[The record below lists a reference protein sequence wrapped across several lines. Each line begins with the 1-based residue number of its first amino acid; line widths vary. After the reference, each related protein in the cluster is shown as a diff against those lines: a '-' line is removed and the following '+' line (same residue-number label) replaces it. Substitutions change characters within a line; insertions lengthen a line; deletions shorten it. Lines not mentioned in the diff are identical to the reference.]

1 MPSKKKSTCVSSTQ
15 QEDDISKLMPKKR
28 GRRPKDKSYTVI
40 SNYKDVPVEVEND
53 NIILHLPGDEK
64 INNENYNDIMINTD
78 GIMRYDPVLNEPMP
92 YEPLNQMQSD
102 YANILEK
109 NQDKIEIE
117 DLANQNVNCDNDES
131 VIQNDEVYIRTIGF
145 EEMNKNYFNV
155 LKKVKILKMI
165 QADDTK
171 KEWDSFSDHACFY
184 CTEKFQTMPIGIPLR
199 YIRGKY
205 YCRDNFCSFNCAAAY
220 IFSGF
225 DTRYHFK
232 KWEYYSLL
240 CLLAKEINEMIN
252 SENENENDKGND
264 NDNDK
269 DKNKIIYVKLAENRN
284 LLKKFGGPM
293 TIEEFRKQFYFLDK
307 KYSLLYPPISCMY
320 PQTEVAHYVS
330 VHRQK
335 AMLLNNENRFQE
347 LNDLRLKRDKP
358 LLQKKNTL
366 EEYMSLKIS

>member
-1 MPSKKKSTCVSSTQ
+1 MPSKKKSVSVSGTTIQ
-15 QEDDISKLMPKKR
+15 QVDENSKLMPKKR

-40 SNYKDVPVEVEND
+40 SNYKEAPVEVED
-53 NIILHLPGDEK
+53 ENIILHLPGDDK
-64 INNENYNDIMINTD
+64 INSENYNDIIINTD

-92 YEPLNQMQSD
+92 YEPMNQMQSD
-102 YANILEK
+102 YANILDK
-109 NQDKIEIE
+109 NQTKIEVDDSANLENDCHDQSNSSIE
-117 DLANQNVNCDNDES
+117 K
-131 VIQNDEVYIRTIGF
+131 DEVYVRTIGF

-155 LKKVKILKMI
+155 LKKVKILKMV
-165 QADDTK
+165 QADDNK
-171 KEWDSFSDHACFY
+171 KEWETCSDLACFY
-184 CTEKFQTMPIGIPLR
+184 CTEKFQTMPVGIPLR
-199 YIRGKY
+199 HNRGKY

-240 CLLAKEINEMIN
+240 CLLAKEINEKI
-252 SENENENDKGND
+252 DVD
-264 NDNDK
+264 NG
-269 DKNKIIYVKLAENRN
+269 KNKKIIYVKLAEDRN
-284 LLKKFGGPM
+284 LLKKFGGPL
-293 TIEEFRKQFYFLDK
+293 TIEEFRKQFNFLDK

-330 VHRQK
+330 IHRQK

>member
-1 MPSKKKSTCVSSTQ
+1 MPSKKKNISGSASATQDETC
-15 QEDDISKLMPKKR
+15 KLMPKKR

-40 SNYKDVPVEVEND
+40 SNYKETPVEIED
-53 NIILHLPGDEK
+53 ENIILHLPGDEK
-64 INNENYNDIMINTD
+64 INSENYNDIIINTD

-109 NQDKIEIE
+109 NHSKIDCDINENQEIDCNNE
-117 DLANQNVNCDNDES
+117 HDNTSLEKDEIY
-131 VIQNDEVYIRTIGF
+131 VRTIGF

-165 QADDTK
+165 QADDSK
-171 KEWDSFSDHACFY
+171 KEWETCSELACFY
-184 CTEKFQTMPIGIPLR
+184 CTEKFQTMPVGIPLR
-199 YIRGKY
+199 HIRGKY
-205 YCRDNFCSFNCAAAY
+205 YCKDNFCSFNCAAAY

-240 CLLAKEINEMIN
+240 CLLAKEINEKIDVENGIN
-252 SENENENDKGND
+252 NK
-264 NDNDK
+264 
-269 DKNKIIYVKLAENRN
+269 KIIYVKLAEDRN

-293 TIEEFRKQFYFLDK
+293 TIEEFRKQFNFLDK
-307 KYSLLYPPISCMY
+307 KYSLLYPPVSCMY

-330 VHRQK
+330 IHRQK
-335 AMLLNNENRFQE
+335 ALMLNNENRFQE
-347 LNDLRLKRDKP
+347 LNDLRLRRDKP
-358 LLQKKNTL
+358 LIQKKNTL

>member
-1 MPSKKKSTCVSSTQ
+1 MPSKKKSVNGSGNTTQ
-15 QEDDISKLMPKKR
+15 QVDEACKLMPKKR

-40 SNYKDVPVEVEND
+40 SNYKETPVEVED
-53 NIILHLPGDEK
+53 ENIILHLPGDDK
-64 INNENYNDIMINTD
+64 INSENYNDIIINTD

-102 YANILEK
+102 YANILDK
-109 NQDKIEIE
+109 NQAKIDMDDAANLDADCDVQSKESIE
-117 DLANQNVNCDNDES
+117 K
-131 VIQNDEVYIRTIGF
+131 DEVYVRTIGF

-155 LKKVKILKMI
+155 LKKVKILKMV
-165 QADDTK
+165 QSDDNK
-171 KEWDSFSDHACFY
+171 KEWETSTDIACFY
-184 CTEKFQTMPIGIPLR
+184 CTEKFQTMPIGIPVR
-199 YIRGKY
+199 YVRGKFF
-205 YCRDNFCSFNCAAAY
+205 CRDNFCSTNCAAAY

-240 CLLAKEINEMIN
+240 CLMAKQLNELID
-252 SENENENDKGND
+252 SENGINDK
-264 NDNDK
+264 
-269 DKNKIIYVKLAENRN
+269 KIIYVKLAEDRN

-307 KYSLLYPPISCMY
+307 KYSLLYPPVSCMY

-330 VHRQK
+330 IHRQK

>member
-1 MPSKKKSTCVSSTQ
+1 MPSKKKSVSVSVSQ
-15 QEDDISKLMPKKR
+15 QEEDISKLMPKKR
-28 GRRPKDKSYTVI
+28 GRRPKDKSYTII
-40 SNYKDVPVEVEND
+40 SNYKDTPVEVENE
-53 NIILHLPGDEK
+53 NIILHLPGDDK
-64 INNENYNDIMINTD
+64 INNENYNDIVINTD
-78 GIMRYDPVLNEPMP
+78 GIMRYDPILNEPMP

-109 NQDKIEIE
+109 NNEKIEVDNLE
-117 DLANQNVNCDNDES
+117 NQNNEVINDES
-131 VIQNDEVYIRTIGF
+131 TIKNDEVYVRTVGF
-145 EEMNKNYFNV
+145 EEVNKNYFNV

-165 QADDTK
+165 QADDSK
-171 KEWDSFSDHACFY
+171 KEWDSSTDHACFY
-184 CTEKFQTMPIGIPLR
+184 CTEQFQTMPIGIPIRL
-199 YIRGKY
+199 IRGKY

-240 CLLAKEINEMIN
+240 CLLAKEINEKIN
-252 SENENENDKGND
+252 NEINIDEK
-264 NDNDK
+264 
-269 DKNKIIYVKLAENRN
+269 KIINVKLAENRN

-335 AMLLNNENRFQE
+335 AMMLNNENRFQE

>member
-1 MPSKKKSTCVSSTQ
+1 MPSKKKSVSVSVSASQ

-40 SNYKDVPVEVEND
+40 SNYKDVPIEVEND

-92 YEPLNQMQSD
+92 YEPFNQMQSD

-109 NQDKIEIE
+109 NQEKIEVDNLE
-117 DLANQNVNCDNDES
+117 NQNIELENDDS
-131 VIQNDEVYIRTIGF
+131 SIKNDEVYIRTIGF

-165 QADDTK
+165 QSDDSK
-171 KEWDSFSDHACFY
+171 KEWDSSSEHACFY
-184 CTEKFQTMPIGIPLR
+184 CTEQFQTMPIGIPIR
-199 YIRGKY
+199 YIRGQY

-240 CLLAKEINEMIN
+240 CLLAKEINEKIN
-252 SENENENDKGND
+252 LDLGIDIK
-264 NDNDK
+264 
-269 DKNKIIYVKLAENRN
+269 KIIYVKLAEDRN
-284 LLKKFGGPM
+284 LLKKFGGPI

-307 KYSLLYPPISCMY
+307 KYSLLYPPVSCMY

-335 AMLLNNENRFQE
+335 AMMLNNENRFQE

>member
-1 MPSKKKSTCVSSTQ
+1 MPSKKKSMSGSGSVSGNTSQQVDDTC
-15 QEDDISKLMPKKR
+15 KLMPKKR

-40 SNYKDVPVEVEND
+40 SNYKETPVEVED
-53 NIILHLPGDEK
+53 ENIILHLPGDDK
-64 INNENYNDIMINTD
+64 INSENYNDIIINTD
-78 GIMRYDPVLNEPMP
+78 GIMRYDPILNEPIP

-109 NQDKIEIE
+109 NQGKIEVDDIE
-117 DLANQNVNCDNDES
+117 NRDIDCDETS
-131 VIQNDEVYIRTIGF
+131 SSIQKDEVYVRTIGF

-155 LKKVKILKMI
+155 LKKVKILKMM
-165 QADDTK
+165 QADDNK
-171 KEWDSFSDHACFY
+171 KEWETCSDIACFY

-199 YIRGKY
+199 HIRGKY
-205 YCRDNFCSFNCAAAY
+205 YCKDNFCSFNCAAAY

-240 CLLAKEINEMIN
+240 CLLAKEINEKIDA
-252 SENENENDKGND
+252 ENGNI
-264 NDNDK
+264 K
-269 DKNKIIYVKLAENRN
+269 KKIIYVKLAEDRN

-293 TIEEFRKQFYFLDK
+293 TIDEFRKQFYFLDK
-307 KYSLLYPPISCMY
+307 KYSLLYPPVSCMY

-330 VHRQK
+330 IHRQK
-335 AMLLNNENRFQE
+335 AMLLNNENRFHE

>member
-1 MPSKKKSTCVSSTQ
+1 MPSKKKSVSVSVSVSASQ

-40 SNYKDVPVEVEND
+40 SNYKDTQVEIEND

-92 YEPLNQMQSD
+92 YEPFNQMQSD

-109 NQDKIEIE
+109 NQEKIEVDNLE
-117 DLANQNVNCDNDES
+117 NQNIELENDES
-131 VIQNDEVYIRTIGF
+131 SIKNDEVYIRTIGF

-165 QADDTK
+165 QADDSK
-171 KEWDSFSDHACFY
+171 KEWDSSSEHACFY
-184 CTEKFQTMPIGIPLR
+184 CTEQFQTMPIGIPIR
-199 YIRGKY
+199 YIRGQY

-240 CLLAKEINEMIN
+240 CLLAKEINEKIN
-252 SENENENDKGND
+252 SELGIDIK
-264 NDNDK
+264 
-269 DKNKIIYVKLAENRN
+269 KIIYVKLAEDRN
-284 LLKKFGGPM
+284 LLKKFGGPI

-307 KYSLLYPPISCMY
+307 KYSLLYPPVSCMY

-335 AMLLNNENRFQE
+335 AMMLNNENRFQE

>member
-1 MPSKKKSTCVSSTQ
+1 MPSKKKSVCVSGTTTQ
-15 QEDDISKLMPKKR
+15 QVDETSKLMPKKR

-40 SNYKDVPVEVEND
+40 SNYKEAPVEVED
-53 NIILHLPGDEK
+53 ENIILHLPGDDK
-64 INNENYNDIMINTD
+64 INSENYNDIIINTD

-92 YEPLNQMQSD
+92 YEPFNQMQSD
-102 YANILEK
+102 YANILDK
-109 NQDKIEIE
+109 NQPKIEVDDIANLENDCNDQSNSSIE
-117 DLANQNVNCDNDES
+117 KDD
-131 VIQNDEVYIRTIGF
+131 VYVRTIGF

-165 QADDTK
+165 QADDNK
-171 KEWDSFSDHACFY
+171 KEWETCSDLACFY
-184 CTEKFQTMPIGIPLR
+184 CTEKFQTMPVGIPLR
-199 YIRGKY
+199 HIRGKY

-240 CLLAKEINEMIN
+240 CLLAKEINENI
-252 SENENENDKGND
+252 DVD
-264 NDNDK
+264 NC
-269 DKNKIIYVKLAENRN
+269 DKNRKIIYVKLAEDRN
-284 LLKKFGGPM
+284 LLKKFGGPL
-293 TIEEFRKQFYFLDK
+293 TIEEFRRQFNFLDK
-307 KYSLLYPPISCMY
+307 KYSLLYPPVSCMY

-330 VHRQK
+330 IHRQK

>member
-1 MPSKKKSTCVSSTQ
+1 MPSKKKSVSVSVSASQ

-40 SNYKDVPVEVEND
+40 SNYKDTPVEVEND
-53 NIILHLPGDEK
+53 NIILHLPGDDK
-64 INNENYNDIMINTD
+64 INTENYNDIVINTD

-102 YANILEK
+102 YANILDKNLEK
-109 NQDKIEIE
+109 VEINNLETQNIDSVNE
-117 DLANQNVNCDNDES
+117 DS
-131 VIQNDEVYIRTIGF
+131 IIQNDEVYMRTIGF
-145 EEMNKNYFNV
+145 EEVNKNYFNV
-155 LKKVKILKMI
+155 LKKVKILKMM

-171 KEWDSFSDHACFY
+171 KEWDSSSEHACFY
-184 CTEKFQTMPIGIPLR
+184 CTEQFQTMPIGIPIR

-240 CLLAKEINEMIN
+240 CLLAKEINEKIN
-252 SENENENDKGND
+252 IENGND
-264 NDNDK
+264 N
-269 DKNKIIYVKLAENRN
+269 NKIIYVKLAENRN
-284 LLKKFGGPM
+284 LLKKFGGPI
-293 TIEEFRKQFYFLDK
+293 TIEEFRNQFYFLDK
-307 KYSLLYPPISCMY
+307 KYSMLYPPVSCMY

>member
-1 MPSKKKSTCVSSTQ
+1 MPSKKKSVSVSVSQ

-28 GRRPKDKSYTVI
+28 GRRPKDKSYTII
-40 SNYKDVPVEVEND
+40 SNYKDAPVEVEND
-53 NIILHLPGDEK
+53 NIILHLPGDDK
-64 INNENYNDIMINTD
+64 INNENYNDIVINTD

-109 NQDKIEIE
+109 NNEKIEVDNLE
-117 DLANQNVNCDNDES
+117 NQNNEVINDES
-131 VIQNDEVYIRTIGF
+131 TIKNDEVYIRTVGF
-145 EEMNKNYFNV
+145 EEVNKNYFNV
-155 LKKVKILKMI
+155 LKKVKILKMM
-165 QADDTK
+165 QADESK
-171 KEWDSFSDHACFY
+171 KEWDSSTDHACFY
-184 CTEKFQTMPIGIPLR
+184 CTEQFQTMPIGIPVR
-199 YIRGKY
+199 HNRGKY

-240 CLLAKEINEMIN
+240 CLLAKEINEKIN
-252 SENENENDKGND
+252 NEIGMDMK
-264 NDNDK
+264 
-269 DKNKIIYVKLAENRN
+269 KIITVKLAENRN

-307 KYSLLYPPISCMY
+307 KYSLLYPPVSCMY

-335 AMLLNNENRFQE
+335 AMMLNNENRFQE

>member
-1 MPSKKKSTCVSSTQ
+1 MPSKKKSVSVSVSASQ

-40 SNYKDVPVEVEND
+40 SNYKDAPVEVEND
-53 NIILHLPGDEK
+53 NIILHLPGDDK
-64 INNENYNDIMINTD
+64 INTENYNDIVINTD

-102 YANILEK
+102 YANILDKTLEK
-109 NQDKIEIE
+109 VEINNLE
-117 DLANQNVNCDNDES
+117 DQNIDSVNEDS
-131 VIQNDEVYIRTIGF
+131 FIQNDEVYMRTIGF
-145 EEMNKNYFNV
+145 EEVNKNYFNV
-155 LKKVKILKMI
+155 LKKVKILKMM

-171 KEWDSFSDHACFY
+171 KEWDSSSEHACFY
-184 CTEKFQTMPIGIPLR
+184 CTEQFQTMPIGIPIR

-240 CLLAKEINEMIN
+240 CLLAKEINEKIN
-252 SENENENDKGND
+252 IENGND
-264 NDNDK
+264 N
-269 DKNKIIYVKLAENRN
+269 NKIIYVKLAENRN
-284 LLKKFGGPM
+284 LLKKFGGPI
-293 TIEEFRKQFYFLDK
+293 TIEEFRNQFYFLDK
-307 KYSLLYPPISCMY
+307 KYSMLYPPVSCMY
-320 PQTEVAHYVS
+320 PQTEVAHYIS

>member
-1 MPSKKKSTCVSSTQ
+1 MPSKKKSVSVSVCGSETTTHQ
-15 QEDDISKLMPKKR
+15 VDETSKIVPKKR

-40 SNYKDVPVEVEND
+40 SNYKDTPVEIEND

-64 INNENYNDIMINTD
+64 INTENYNDIIINTD
-78 GIMRYDPVLNEPMP
+78 GIMKYDPVLNEPMP
-92 YEPLNQMQSD
+92 YEPFNQMQSD
-102 YANILEK
+102 YANILDK

-117 DLANQNVNCDNDES
+117 ELENNNDSINEES
-131 VIQNDEVYIRTIGF
+131 CIKNDEVYVRTIGF
-145 EEMNKNYFNV
+145 EEINKNYFNV
-155 LKKVKILKMI
+155 LKKVKILKMM
-165 QADDTK
+165 QADDSK
-171 KEWDSFSDHACFY
+171 KEWDTSTEHACFY
-184 CTEKFQTMPIGIPLR
+184 CTEQFQTMPVGIPIR
-199 YIRGKY
+199 YIRGKFN
-205 YCRDNFCSFNCAAAY
+205 CRDNFCSFNCAAAY

-240 CLLAKEINEMIN
+240 CLLAKQINELID
-252 SENENENDKGND
+252 SENGN
-264 NDNDK
+264 NNK
-269 DKNKIIYVKLAENRN
+269 KIIYLKLAEDRN

-307 KYSLLYPPISCMY
+307 KYSLLYPPVSCMY

-330 VHRQK
+330 IHRQK

>member
-1 MPSKKKSTCVSSTQ
+1 MPSKKKSVSVSVSASQ

-40 SNYKDVPVEVEND
+40 SNYKDAPVEVEND
-53 NIILHLPGDEK
+53 NIILHLPGDDK
-64 INNENYNDIMINTD
+64 INTENYNDIVINTD

-102 YANILEK
+102 YANILDKNLEK
-109 NQDKIEIE
+109 VEINNLE
-117 DLANQNVNCDNDES
+117 DQNIDSVNEDS
-131 VIQNDEVYIRTIGF
+131 FIQNDEVYMRTIGF
-145 EEMNKNYFNV
+145 EEVNKNYFNV
-155 LKKVKILKMI
+155 LKKVKILKMM

-171 KEWDSFSDHACFY
+171 KEWDSSSEHACFY
-184 CTEKFQTMPIGIPLR
+184 CTEQFQTMPIGIPIR

-240 CLLAKEINEMIN
+240 CLLAKEINEKIN
-252 SENENENDKGND
+252 IENGND
-264 NDNDK
+264 N
-269 DKNKIIYVKLAENRN
+269 NKIIYVKLAENRN
-284 LLKKFGGPM
+284 LLKKFGGPI
-293 TIEEFRKQFYFLDK
+293 TIEEFRNQFYFLDK
-307 KYSLLYPPISCMY
+307 KYSMLYPPVSCMY
-320 PQTEVAHYVS
+320 PQTEVAHYIS

>member
-1 MPSKKKSTCVSSTQ
+1 MPSKKKSVSVSVSASQ

-40 SNYKDVPVEVEND
+40 SNYKDAPVEIEND

-64 INNENYNDIMINTD
+64 INNENYNDIIINTD
-78 GIMRYDPVLNEPMP
+78 GIMKYDPVLNEPIP
-92 YEPLNQMQSD
+92 YEPFNQMQSD

-109 NQDKIEIE
+109 TPDKIEIE
-117 DLANQNVNCDNDES
+117 ELDNKNNDSINDES
-131 VIQNDEVYIRTIGF
+131 CIKNDEVYIRTIGF

-155 LKKVKILKMI
+155 LKKVKILKMM
-165 QADDTK
+165 QADDSK
-171 KEWDSFSDHACFY
+171 KEWDTTTEHACFY
-184 CTEKFQTMPIGIPLR
+184 CTEQFQTMPIGIPIR
-199 YIRGKY
+199 HIRGKF

-240 CLLAKEINEMIN
+240 CLLAKKINELID
-252 SENENENDKGND
+252 SENGINNQ
-264 NDNDK
+264 
-269 DKNKIIYVKLAENRN
+269 KIIYVKLAENRN

-307 KYSLLYPPISCMY
+307 KYSLLYPPVSCMY

-330 VHRQK
+330 IHRQK

-358 LLQKKNTL
+358 LLLKKNTL

>member
-1 MPSKKKSTCVSSTQ
+1 MPSKKKSISASVSTTQDETC
-15 QEDDISKLMPKKR
+15 KLMPKKR

-40 SNYKDVPVEVEND
+40 SNYKETPVEIED
-53 NIILHLPGDEK
+53 ENIILHLPGDEK
-64 INNENYNDIMINTD
+64 INSENYNDIIINTD

-109 NQDKIEIE
+109 NHAKIDIDENENQELDCENDPDKSSIEK
-117 DLANQNVNCDNDES
+117 DEIY
-131 VIQNDEVYIRTIGF
+131 VRTIGF

-165 QADDTK
+165 QADDNKT
-171 KEWDSFSDHACFY
+171 EWDTCSELACFY

-199 YIRGKY
+199 HIRGKY
-205 YCRDNFCSFNCAAAY
+205 YCKDNFCSFNCAAAY

-240 CLLAKEINEMIN
+240 CLMAKEINEKIDA
-252 SENENENDKGND
+252 EIGN
-264 NDNDK
+264 NNK
-269 DKNKIIYVKLAENRN
+269 KIIYVKLAEDRN

-293 TIEEFRKQFYFLDK
+293 TIDEFRKQFNFLDK
-307 KYSLLYPPISCMY
+307 KYSLLYPPVSCMY

-330 VHRQK
+330 IHRQK
-335 AMLLNNENRFQE
+335 AMMLNNENRFQE

-358 LLQKKNTL
+358 LIQKKNTL

>member
-1 MPSKKKSTCVSSTQ
+1 MPSKKKSASVSVSASQ

-40 SNYKDVPVEVEND
+40 SNYKDAPVEVEND
-53 NIILHLPGDEK
+53 NIILHLPGDDK
-64 INNENYNDIMINTD
+64 INTENYNDIVINTD

-102 YANILEK
+102 YANILDKNLEK
-109 NQDKIEIE
+109 VEINNLETQNIDSVNE
-117 DLANQNVNCDNDES
+117 DS
-131 VIQNDEVYIRTIGF
+131 FIQNDEVYMRTIGF
-145 EEMNKNYFNV
+145 EEVNKNYFNV
-155 LKKVKILKMI
+155 LKKVKILKMM

-171 KEWDSFSDHACFY
+171 KEWDSSSEHACFY
-184 CTEKFQTMPIGIPLR
+184 CTEQFQTMPIGIPIR

-240 CLLAKEINEMIN
+240 CLLAKEINEKIN
-252 SENENENDKGND
+252 IENGND
-264 NDNDK
+264 N
-269 DKNKIIYVKLAENRN
+269 NKIIYVKLAENRN
-284 LLKKFGGPM
+284 LLKKFGGPI
-293 TIEEFRKQFYFLDK
+293 TIEEFRNQFYFLDK
-307 KYSLLYPPISCMY
+307 KYSMLYPPVSCMY
-320 PQTEVAHYVS
+320 PQTEVAHYIS

>member
-1 MPSKKKSTCVSSTQ
+1 MPSNKKSVSVSSSQ
-15 QEDDISKLMPKKR
+15 NEDDISKLMPKKR

-40 SNYKDVPVEVEND
+40 SNYKDTQVEIEND

-92 YEPLNQMQSD
+92 YEPFNQMQSD

-109 NQDKIEIE
+109 NQEKIEVDNLE
-117 DLANQNVNCDNDES
+117 NQNIELENDES
-131 VIQNDEVYIRTIGF
+131 SIKNDEVYIRTIGF

-165 QADDTK
+165 QADDSK
-171 KEWDSFSDHACFY
+171 KEWDSSSEHACFY
-184 CTEKFQTMPIGIPLR
+184 CTEQFQTMPIGIPIR
-199 YIRGKY
+199 YIRGQY

-240 CLLAKEINEMIN
+240 CLLAKEINEKIN
-252 SENENENDKGND
+252 LDLGIDIK
-264 NDNDK
+264 
-269 DKNKIIYVKLAENRN
+269 KIIYVKLAEDRN
-284 LLKKFGGPM
+284 LLKKFGGPI

-307 KYSLLYPPISCMY
+307 KYSLLYPPVSCMY

-335 AMLLNNENRFQE
+335 AMMLNNENRFQE

>member
-1 MPSKKKSTCVSSTQ
+1 MPSKKKSVSVSGTTTQ
-15 QEDDISKLMPKKR
+15 QVDETSKLMPKKR

-40 SNYKDVPVEVEND
+40 SNYKEAPVEVED
-53 NIILHLPGDEK
+53 ENIILHLPGDDK
-64 INNENYNDIMINTD
+64 INSENYNDIIINTD

-92 YEPLNQMQSD
+92 YEPMNNMQSD
-102 YANILEK
+102 YANILDK
-109 NQDKIEIE
+109 NQAKIEVDDSENLDADCNDQSNSSIE
-117 DLANQNVNCDNDES
+117 K
-131 VIQNDEVYIRTIGF
+131 DEVYVRKIGF
-145 EEMNKNYFNV
+145 EEINKNYFNV
-155 LKKVKILKMI
+155 LKKVKILKMV
-165 QADDTK
+165 QADDNK
-171 KEWDSFSDHACFY
+171 KEWETCSDLACFY
-184 CTEKFQTMPIGIPLR
+184 CTEKFQTMPVGIPLR
-199 YIRGKY
+199 HIRGKY

-240 CLLAKEINEMIN
+240 CLLAKEINEKIDV
-252 SENENENDKGND
+252 EDGN
-264 NDNDK
+264 NK
-269 DKNKIIYVKLAENRN
+269 KIIYVKLAEDRN

-293 TIEEFRKQFYFLDK
+293 TINEFRKQFYFLDK
-307 KYSLLYPPISCMY
+307 KYSLLYPPVSCMY

-330 VHRQK
+330 IHRQK
-335 AMLLNNENRFQE
+335 AMMLNNENRFQE

>member
-1 MPSKKKSTCVSSTQ
+1 MPSKKKSVSVSASQ

-28 GRRPKDKSYTVI
+28 GRRPKDKSFTVI
-40 SNYKDVPVEVEND
+40 SNYKDAPVEVEND
-53 NIILHLPGDEK
+53 NIILHLPGDDK
-64 INNENYNDIMINTD
+64 INTENYNDIMINTD
-78 GIMRYDPVLNEPMP
+78 GIMRYNPVLNEPIP
-92 YEPLNQMQSD
+92 YEPFNQMQSD
-102 YANILEK
+102 YANILDK
-109 NQDKIEIE
+109 NQDKIEVDNLE
-117 DLANQNVNCDNDES
+117 NQNIELTNEES
-131 VIQNDEVYIRTIGF
+131 SIKNDEVYIRTIGF

-155 LKKVKILKMI
+155 LKKVKILKMM
-165 QADDTK
+165 QADDSK
-171 KEWDSFSDHACFY
+171 KEWDSSSEHACFY
-184 CTEKFQTMPIGIPLR
+184 CTEQFQTMPIGIP
-199 YIRGKY
+199 IRHIKGKY

-240 CLLAKEINEMIN
+240 CLLAKEINEKIN
-252 SENENENDKGND
+252 VENGND
-264 NDNDK
+264 MK
-269 DKNKIIYVKLAENRN
+269 KIIYVKLAENRN

-307 KYSLLYPPISCMY
+307 KYSMLYPPVSCMY
-320 PQTEVAHYVS
+320 PQTEVAHYIS
-330 VHRQK
+330 IHRQK
-335 AMLLNNENRFQE
+335 AMMLNNENRFQE

>member
-1 MPSKKKSTCVSSTQ
+1 MPSKKKSVSISASQ

-28 GRRPKDKSYTVI
+28 GRRPKDKSFTVI
-40 SNYKDVPVEVEND
+40 SNYKDAPVEVEND
-53 NIILHLPGDEK
+53 NIILHLPGDDK
-64 INNENYNDIMINTD
+64 INTENYNDIMINTD
-78 GIMRYDPVLNEPMP
+78 GIMRYDPVLNEPIP
-92 YEPLNQMQSD
+92 YEPFNQMQSD
-102 YANILEK
+102 YANILDK
-109 NQDKIEIE
+109 NQDKIEVDNLE
-117 DLANQNVNCDNDES
+117 NQNIELTNEES
-131 VIQNDEVYIRTIGF
+131 SIKNDEVYIRTIGF

-165 QADDTK
+165 QADDSK
-171 KEWDSFSDHACFY
+171 KEWDSSSEHACFY
-184 CTEKFQTMPIGIPLR
+184 CTEQFQTMPVGIPIR
-199 YIRGKY
+199 YIRGKF

-240 CLLAKEINEMIN
+240 CLLAKQINELID
-252 SENENENDKGND
+252 SENGND
-264 NDNDK
+264 MK
-269 DKNKIIYVKLAENRN
+269 KIIYVKLAENRN

-307 KYSLLYPPISCMY
+307 KYSMLYPPVSCMY

-335 AMLLNNENRFQE
+335 AMMLNNENRFQE

>member
-1 MPSKKKSTCVSSTQ
+1 MPSKKKSVSVSVSQ

-40 SNYKDVPVEVEND
+40 SNYKDAPIEVEND
-53 NIILHLPGDEK
+53 NIILHLPGDDK
-64 INNENYNDIMINTD
+64 INNENYNDIIINTD
-78 GIMRYDPVLNEPMP
+78 GIMRYDPVLNEPIP

-109 NQDKIEIE
+109 NQEKIEIE
-117 DLANQNVNCDNDES
+117 NLENQNINSENEES
-131 VIQNDEVYIRTIGF
+131 FIKNDEVYIRTIGF

-171 KEWDSFSDHACFY
+171 KEWDSSTEHACFY
-184 CTEKFQTMPIGIPLR
+184 CTEQFQTMPIGIPIR
-199 YIRGKY
+199 YNKGKY

-240 CLLAKEINEMIN
+240 CLLAKEINERIN
-252 SENENENDKGND
+252 TANENNEK
-264 NDNDK
+264 
-269 DKNKIIYVKLAENRN
+269 KIIYVKLAENRN

-307 KYSLLYPPISCMY
+307 KYSLLYPPVSCMY
-320 PQTEVAHYVS
+320 PQTEVAHYIS

>member
-1 MPSKKKSTCVSSTQ
+1 MPSKKKSVSVCGTTTQ
-15 QEDDISKLMPKKR
+15 QVDETSKLMPKKR

-40 SNYKDVPVEVEND
+40 SNYKEAPVEVED
-53 NIILHLPGDEK
+53 ENIILHLPGDDK
-64 INNENYNDIMINTD
+64 INSDNYNDIIINTD

-92 YEPLNQMQSD
+92 YEPMNQMQSD
-102 YANILEK
+102 YANILDK
-109 NQDKIEIE
+109 NHAKIEADDSANLENDCQDQSNSCIE
-117 DLANQNVNCDNDES
+117 K
-131 VIQNDEVYIRTIGF
+131 DEVYVRTIGF

-155 LKKVKILKMI
+155 LKKVKILKMV
-165 QADDTK
+165 QADDNK
-171 KEWDSFSDHACFY
+171 KEWETCSDLACFY
-184 CTEKFQTMPIGIPLR
+184 CTEKFQTMPVGIPLR
-199 YIRGKY
+199 YTRGKY

-240 CLLAKEINEMIN
+240 CLLAKEINEKIDA
-252 SENENENDKGND
+252 ENGN
-264 NDNDK
+264 NK
-269 DKNKIIYVKLAENRN
+269 KIIYVKLAEDRN
-284 LLKKFGGPM
+284 LLKKFGGPL
-293 TIEEFRKQFYFLDK
+293 TIEEFRKQFNFLDK
-307 KYSLLYPPISCMY
+307 KYSLLYPPVSCMY

-330 VHRQK
+330 IHRQK

>member
-1 MPSKKKSTCVSSTQ
+1 MPSKKKSVSVIVSASQ

-40 SNYKDVPVEVEND
+40 SNYKDVPIEVEND

-92 YEPLNQMQSD
+92 YEPFNQMQSD

-109 NQDKIEIE
+109 NQEKIEVDNLE
-117 DLANQNVNCDNDES
+117 NQNIELENDES
-131 VIQNDEVYIRTIGF
+131 SIKNDEVYIRTIGF

-165 QADDTK
+165 QSDDSK
-171 KEWDSFSDHACFY
+171 KEWDSSSEHACFY
-184 CTEKFQTMPIGIPLR
+184 CTEQFQTMPIGIPIR
-199 YIRGKY
+199 YIRGQY

-240 CLLAKEINEMIN
+240 CLLAKEINEKIN
-252 SENENENDKGND
+252 LDLGIDIK
-264 NDNDK
+264 
-269 DKNKIIYVKLAENRN
+269 KIIYVKLAEDRN
-284 LLKKFGGPM
+284 LLKKFGGPI

-307 KYSLLYPPISCMY
+307 KYSLLYPPVSCMY

-335 AMLLNNENRFQE
+335 AMMLNNENRFQE

>member
-1 MPSKKKSTCVSSTQ
+1 MPSKKKSVSVSASQ

-28 GRRPKDKSYTVI
+28 GRRPKDKSFTVI
-40 SNYKDVPVEVEND
+40 SNYKDAPIEVEND

-64 INNENYNDIMINTD
+64 INTENYNDIMINTD

-92 YEPLNQMQSD
+92 YEPFNQMQSD
-102 YANILEK
+102 YANILDK
-109 NQDKIEIE
+109 NQEKIEVDNLENQNIE
-117 DLANQNVNCDNDES
+117 LANEES
-131 VIQNDEVYIRTIGF
+131 SIKNDEVYIRTIGF

-155 LKKVKILKMI
+155 LKKVKILKMM
-165 QADDTK
+165 QADDSK
-171 KEWDSFSDHACFY
+171 KEWDSSSEHACFY
-184 CTEKFQTMPIGIPLR
+184 CTEQFQTMPVGIPIR
-199 YIRGKY
+199 YIRGKF

-240 CLLAKEINEMIN
+240 CLLAKQINELID
-252 SENENENDKGND
+252 SENGND
-264 NDNDK
+264 MK
-269 DKNKIIYVKLAENRN
+269 KIIYVKLAENRN

-307 KYSLLYPPISCMY
+307 KYSMLYPPVSCMY

-335 AMLLNNENRFQE
+335 AMMLNNENRFQE

>member
-1 MPSKKKSTCVSSTQ
+1 MPSKKKSVSVIVSASQ

-40 SNYKDVPVEVEND
+40 SNYKDVPIEVEND

-92 YEPLNQMQSD
+92 YEPFNQMQSD

-109 NQDKIEIE
+109 NQEKIEVDNLE
-117 DLANQNVNCDNDES
+117 NQNIELENDES
-131 VIQNDEVYIRTIGF
+131 SIKNDEVYIRTIGF

-165 QADDTK
+165 QADDSK
-171 KEWDSFSDHACFY
+171 KEWDSSSEHACFY
-184 CTEKFQTMPIGIPLR
+184 CTEQFQTMPIGIPIR
-199 YIRGKY
+199 YIRGQY

-240 CLLAKEINEMIN
+240 CLLAKEINEKIN
-252 SENENENDKGND
+252 LDLGIDIK
-264 NDNDK
+264 
-269 DKNKIIYVKLAENRN
+269 KIIYVKLAEDRN
-284 LLKKFGGPM
+284 LLKKFGGPI

-307 KYSLLYPPISCMY
+307 KYSLLYPPVSCMY

-335 AMLLNNENRFQE
+335 AMMLNNENRFQE

>member
-1 MPSKKKSTCVSSTQ
+1 MPSKKKSVSVSVSQ

-40 SNYKDVPVEVEND
+40 SNYKDTPIEVEND
-53 NIILHLPGDEK
+53 NIILHLPGDDK
-64 INNENYNDIMINTD
+64 INNENYNDIIINTD
-78 GIMRYDPVLNEPMP
+78 GIMRYDPVLNEPIP

-109 NQDKIEIE
+109 NQEKIEIE
-117 DLANQNVNCDNDES
+117 NLENQNINSENEES
-131 VIQNDEVYIRTIGF
+131 FIKNDEVYIRTIGF

-155 LKKVKILKMI
+155 LKKVKILKII

-171 KEWDSFSDHACFY
+171 KEWDSSTEHACFY
-184 CTEKFQTMPIGIPLR
+184 CTEQFQTMPIGIP
-199 YIRGKY
+199 IRHNKGKY

-240 CLLAKEINEMIN
+240 CLLAKEINEKIN
-252 SENENENDKGND
+252 TEIGND
-264 NDNDK
+264 EK
-269 DKNKIIYVKLAENRN
+269 KIIYVKLAENRN

-293 TIEEFRKQFYFLDK
+293 NIDEFRKQFYFLDK
-307 KYSLLYPPISCMY
+307 KYSLLYPPVSCMY

>member
-1 MPSKKKSTCVSSTQ
+1 MPSKKKSVSGTTSQQVDDTC
-15 QEDDISKLMPKKR
+15 KLMPKKR

-40 SNYKDVPVEVEND
+40 SNYKETPADVEDE

-64 INNENYNDIMINTD
+64 INSENYNDIIINTD

-102 YANILEK
+102 YANILER
-109 NQDKIEIE
+109 NLGKIEVD
-117 DLANQNVNCDNDES
+117 DLENQNNNES
-131 VIQNDEVYIRTIGF
+131 SVSIEKDEVYIQKTGF

-155 LKKVKILKMI
+155 LKKVKILKMM
-165 QADDTK
+165 QADDNK
-171 KEWDSFSDHACFY
+171 KEWETCSELACFY

-199 YIRGKY
+199 HIRGKY
-205 YCRDNFCSFNCAAAY
+205 YCKDNFCSFNCAAAY

-240 CLLAKEINEMIN
+240 CLLAKEINESIDV
-252 SENENENDKGND
+252 ENGNT
-264 NDNDK
+264 NK
-269 DKNKIIYVKLAENRN
+269 KIIYVKMAEDRN

-293 TIEEFRKQFYFLDK
+293 SIEEFRKQFNFLDK
-307 KYSLLYPPISCMY
+307 KYSLLYPPVSCMY

-330 VHRQK
+330 IHRQK
-335 AMLLNNENRFQE
+335 AMMLNNENRFQE

>member
-1 MPSKKKSTCVSSTQ
+1 MPSKKKSVSVSVSASQ

-40 SNYKDVPVEVEND
+40 SNYKDAPVEIEND

-64 INNENYNDIMINTD
+64 ISNENYNDIIINTD
-78 GIMRYDPVLNEPMP
+78 GIMKYDPVLNEPIP
-92 YEPLNQMQSD
+92 YEPFNQMQSD

-109 NQDKIEIE
+109 NPDKIEIE
-117 DLANQNVNCDNDES
+117 ELDNKNNDSINDES
-131 VIQNDEVYIRTIGF
+131 CIKNDEVYVRTIGF

-165 QADDTK
+165 QADDSK
-171 KEWDSFSDHACFY
+171 KEWDTTTEHACFY
-184 CTEKFQTMPIGIPLR
+184 CTEQFQTMPIGIPIR
-199 YIRGKY
+199 HIRGKF

-240 CLLAKEINEMIN
+240 CLLAKQINDLIDSEHGIN
-252 SENENENDKGND
+252 NQ
-264 NDNDK
+264 
-269 DKNKIIYVKLAENRN
+269 KIIYVKLAEDRN

-307 KYSLLYPPISCMY
+307 KYSLLYPPVSCMY

-330 VHRQK
+330 IHRQK